1 MILSR
6 HRSKDLQENQDRMM
20 DLCYQGQALDK
31 KSLLLLKKERDAHQG
46 KKKATMAKDSASAT
60 NLVSQKKKLKRRSQ

>member
-1 MILSR
+1 M
-6 HRSKDLQENQDRMM
+6 K